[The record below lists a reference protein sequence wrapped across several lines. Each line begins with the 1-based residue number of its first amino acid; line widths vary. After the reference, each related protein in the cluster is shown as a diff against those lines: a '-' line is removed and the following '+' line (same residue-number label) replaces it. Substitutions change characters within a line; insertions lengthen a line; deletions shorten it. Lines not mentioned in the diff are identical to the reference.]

1 MTGEASIQCTRYYV
15 YTQDRKYEWLRNMI
29 QMAKKH
35 GYDLLNSLYL
45 ITYEYIPYLSL
56 LVRVKVKMKALLA
69 QEQKP
74 S

>member
-1 MTGEASIQCTRYYV
+1 MLPYNV
-15 YTQDRKYEWLRNMI
+15 QDIIPTLNIGNMI